1 MTMRTFDIAR
11 TLRTALSAAPGVL
24 TRFVPRALTLVV
36 GAFLISLPTP
46 VQAQEGVEYGPLRF
60 GGVHE
65 FGSIRDG
72 LYAPKTGP
80 AISPMEWTDHF
91 GVYLRQDL
99 VVDRRLELQL
109 GLGGVFQFA
118 KPEDV
123 SPKFFSSMY
132 KMFFFGPTIARATY
146 SFGDPESADGLRV
159 GGGLFPF
166 KYNPDA
172 ANLGEYL
179 FRAAPYPTYI
189 TTGGLLYVGDNAA
202 FLQGLQANWTRG
214 GFSLDGLLITETV
227 MPPLYDWSLAFL
239 ARYSIADGLAEVG
252 AGVNFK
258 RLIQID
264 PDRTVRKRN
273 GQGDPMWSNLH
284 FSRNGTTYY
293 GDPMFYQQQADF
305 YLQRANSLLANGTA
319 ADSARGLELAGR
331 AAGFQATADS
341 VTAWQ
346 DPSHP
351 GHVSEG
357 ERGYYTP
364 AGTILMARASLNLR
378 KALGMDAHGAPFKIF
393 AEAALLGWNN
403 QPVFYEDRLQR
414 APVMAGVH
422 LPTGGLLDQLT
433 LQVEYFDSPW
443 SNSTRSLGEQN
454 AAIPSYPEGAEAMFS
469 QDEYNDITKKDNI
482 AWSILLRREIL
493 PRVNVSAQFA
503 RDHLRTV
510 GTNWYYGGRL
520 EPSEILYRNSSWYW
534 MAQIAWGL

>member
-1 MTMRTFDIAR
+1 MTMRISDIAR
-11 TLRTALSAAPGVL
+11 KTRTAVSGIRHTVALAASAL
-24 TRFVPRALTLVV
+24 
-36 GAFLISLPTP
+36 LIASPAS
-46 VQAQEGVEYGPLRF
+46 VRSQEGVEYGPLRF

-65 FGSIRDG
+65 FGGIYDG

-80 AISPMEWTDHF
+80 VVSPLEWSDHF
-91 GVYLRQDL
+91 GVYLRQDI

-118 KPEDV
+118 KPEYV
-123 SPKFFSSMY
+123 YPKFFSSMY

-146 SFGDPESADGLRV
+146 RFGDPESPDGLSV

-202 FLQGLQANWTRG
+202 FLQGLHANWKRG
-214 GFSLDGLLITETV
+214 GFSLDGLLVTETV
-227 MPPLYDWSLAFL
+227 MPPLYDWSLALL
-239 ARYSIADGLAEVG
+239 ARYSVADGLAEVG

-264 PDRTVRKRN
+264 PDRTVRKWN
-273 GQGDPMWSNLH
+273 GQGDPMWSNLY

-293 GDPMFYQQQADF
+293 GDPYYYQQQADF
-305 YLQRANSLLANGTA
+305 YSQRAGVYFANGTA
-319 ADSARGLELAGR
+319 ADSVRGQELADR
-331 AAGFQATADS
+331 AAGYQASADS

-346 DPSHP
+346 DPANP
-351 GHVSEG
+351 GYVTEG

-364 AGTILMARASLNLR
+364 AGTIFMARASLNLR
-378 KALGMDAHGAPFKIF
+378 KALGMDAEGAPFRIF
-393 AEAALLGWNN
+393 AEAALLGWEN
-403 QPVFYEDRLQR
+403 QPVFYEDRARR
-414 APVMAGVH
+414 APVMLGVH
-422 LPTGGLLDQLT
+422 LPTGGVLDQFT

-443 SNSTRSLGEQN
+443 ANSTRSLGEQN
-454 AAIPSYPEGAEAMFS
+454 ASVPWYPDGLEPLFS
-469 QDEYNDITKKDNI
+469 GDEYNDITQKDNL

-520 EPSEILYRNSSWYW
+520 EPGAILYRNSSWYW
-534 MAQIAWGL
+534 MAQIAWGI